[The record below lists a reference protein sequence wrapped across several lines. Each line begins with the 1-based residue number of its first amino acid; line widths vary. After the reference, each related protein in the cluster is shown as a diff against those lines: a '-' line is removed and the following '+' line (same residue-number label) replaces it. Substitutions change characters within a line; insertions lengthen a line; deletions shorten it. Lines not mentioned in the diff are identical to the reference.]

1 MATAND
7 TASNVIAFPAA
18 AIVRQR
24 PSLESADTLAERRQ
38 LIGPLTVAEQMDV
51 EARLADDLMMAIM
64 SRNARSLRPEMHP
77 RALCPAFG
85 QRGELTDDRYLGS
98 AEDQHLAAL
107 KRVQA
112 RLAWLI
118 GRLERKRGAG
128 GRA

>member
-18 AIVRQR
+18 AIVRQP
-24 PSLESADTLAERRQ
+24 PSLESARTLAERRQ
-38 LIGPLTVAEQMDV
+38 LIGPLTVAEQMDL

-85 QRGELTDDRYLGS
+85 QARTTEAGVTE
-98 AEDQHLAAL
+98 EQHLAAL